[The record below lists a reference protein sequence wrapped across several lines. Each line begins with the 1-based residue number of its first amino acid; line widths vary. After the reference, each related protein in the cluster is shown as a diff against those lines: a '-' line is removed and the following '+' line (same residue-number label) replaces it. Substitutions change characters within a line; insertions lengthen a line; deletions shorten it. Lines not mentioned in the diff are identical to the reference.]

1 MRVTRAKNSRPQPM
15 ATAETIPLDALLAPI
30 SEAAPAGVNVRLDP
44 DPGSLYYRIKDA
56 RAAARA
62 AERQALHGDEA
73 SATSADWSAVLEL
86 CPKLS
91 LEQSKDLEVAAWWT
105 EALVREYGF
114 AGLRDGFKLALGW
127 VERYWDALHPQ
138 PDEDGVSTRV
148 APLAGLN
155 GDDAEGT
162 LIAPISLVPL
172 TGESDGV
179 GPFSAWHYHQA
190 SELERIEEGEQR
202 QQRIAAGAPTLEQFR
217 RAARAAG
224 PESFRELLADLEECR
239 AAFDALNQAL
249 EQRCGHFAP
258 PSTRIADAL
267 GRAADVL
274 KYVASEVLVSEAPQA
289 ADAATE
295 NAGASA
301 SVQAGGAA
309 PAAPGGPL
317 RSRED
322 ALRTLK
328 TVAEYYR
335 RAEPHSPI
343 AYLVEQAIRWGNLPL
358 HELIEELIPDTGSR
372 STYQMMTGI
381 RPPNTEQ

>member
-1 MRVTRAKNSRPQPM
+1 MS
-15 ATAETIPLDALLAPI
+15 TAETIPLDALLAPI
-30 SEAAPAGVNVRLDP
+30 SDAAPAGVNVRLDP
-44 DPGSLYYRIKDA
+44 DPSSLYYRIKDA

-62 AERQALHGDEA
+62 AERQALHGDDA
-73 SATSADWSAVLEL
+73 NAATPDWSAVLEL
-86 CPKLS
+86 APKLLS
-91 LEQSKDLEVAAWWT
+91 EQAKDLEVAAWWI
-105 EALVREYGF
+105 EALVREHGF
-114 AGLRDGFKLALGW
+114 AGLRDGFKLVHGW
-127 VERYWDALHPQ
+127 VERYWDGLHPL
-138 PDEDGVSTRV
+138 PDEDGDSTRV
-148 APLAGLN
+148 APLSGLN

-172 TGESDGV
+172 TGASEGV

-224 PESFRELLADLEECR
+224 PESFRELSADLEECR

-274 KYVASEVLVSEAPQA
+274 KYVAAEVLESEPLP
-289 ADAATE
+289 TE
-295 NAGASA
+295 QPAGAGNA
-301 SVQAGGAA
+301 SNEGGAA
-309 PAAPGGPL
+309 PTASNGPI

-322 ALRTLK
+322 ALRLLR

>member
-1 MRVTRAKNSRPQPM
+1 M
-15 ATAETIPLDALLAPI
+15 ATAETIPLEALLAPI
-30 SEAAPAGVNVRLDP
+30 SDAAPAGVNVRLDP

-62 AERQALHGDEA
+62 AERQALHGDDA
-73 SATSADWSAVLEL
+73 NATAPDWSVVLEL
-86 CPKLS
+86 APKLLS
-91 LEQSKDLEVAAWWT
+91 EQAKDLEVAGWWI
-105 EALVREYGF
+105 EALVREHGF
-114 AGLRDGFKLALGW
+114 AGLRDGFKLVHGW
-127 VERYWDALHPQ
+127 VERYWDGLHPQ
-138 PDEDGVSTRV
+138 PDEDGESTRV
-148 APLAGLN
+148 APLTGLN
-155 GDDAEGT
+155 GEDAEGT

-172 TGESDGV
+172 TGASDGV

-217 RAARAAG
+217 RAAHAAG
-224 PESFRELLADLEECR
+224 AESFRELSADLEECR
-239 AAFDALNQAL
+239 AAFEALNLAL

-274 KYVASEVLVSEAPQA
+274 KYVAAEVLQSEPQAQAPQA
-289 ADAATE
+289 AGE
-295 NAGASA
+295 SA
-301 SVQAGGAA
+301 SVNTGGAA
-309 PAAPGGPL
+309 AAAPSGPI

-322 ALRTLK
+322 ALRMLK

-358 HELIEELIPDTGSR
+358 HELIEELIPDSGSR